1 MSYSVVIKNTNKEL
15 TYEQKMVFRKLLSAY
30 GPKRASKNAANRW
43 VKAYA
48 LAQRDFEDIYG
59 ITPEV
64 VYRRN
69 KNE

>member
-1 MSYSVVIKNTNKEL
+1 MNYFVIAKNTNKEL

-30 GPKRASKNAANRW
+30 GPKRASKHAANRW

-69 KNE
+69 RNG